1 MPKRRKIS
9 SSGAIT
15 VNTPYSSNNG
25 GRWLKKALD
34 PADID
39 VELMGMPDTATNARA
54 VLNYQMQADIPI
66 PDQDTYIP
74 TSVSSYDADL
84 YVFQNPLI
92 YGISVSYPQGTKDPS
107 SGTIVCDFIH
117 GKMTLS
123 AGTAPRTVNVFV
135 NDQIEGSN
143 FYSKIA
149 NFTKYC
155 QRYRMIYGGVQG
167 IPACSALFDSGT
179 IEATQQIFSPENS
192 QISDLVKNRNIND
205 PGIPDHLLGANQ
217 AGFLGNA
224 PNFSFSNDGKI
235 YKKQKFNLND
245 FPDSGNSIQNPAALY
260 CRYKE
265 GVYMPYKI
273 RNPLV
278 HEYLN
283 SEERAVF
290 EAPFVMTNQVYWA
303 AGLDNS
309 GTQSAISGSCDYDP
323 ATRTYSCLNI
333 PSNDFTGCTQMSF
346 FVKCFLKTGVP
357 FWLRITQGAKI
368 KDSNTVSVLGYATS
382 VNPKAI
388 SLPQLINGY
397 ENTAGVYSTS
407 DYTSNTDNQVT
418 TNYEIWTTVRAFNA
432 TYGTNDEIT
441 QYPMYS
447 LPFYDSNIGVIN
459 FKSIGIQA
467 SIRLIF
473 RLGFEFMIT
482 AGGVYSPFKHK
493 APKYDA
499 RAISSYIKACH
510 NMRDAFHGDA
520 ATPEGHLDY
529 TRNINAITSS
539 TVSNAGSSWYGRV
552 SVL

>member
-9 SSGAIT
+9 SSAIT

-66 PDQDTYIP
+66 PDQDTYVP
-74 TSVSSYDADL
+74 TTVSSYDADL
-84 YVFQNPLI
+84 YLFQNPLI
-92 YGISVSYPQGTKDPS
+92 YGISISYPQGTKDPS
-107 SGTIVCDFIH
+107 TGPIIVDWSTMKFTIA
-117 GKMTLS
+117 S
-123 AGTAPRTVNVFV
+123 GTAPRTVNTFL
-135 NDQIEGSN
+135 NDQIEGVTFYDKISN
-143 FYSKIA
+143 F
-149 NFTKYC
+149 NKYC

-192 QISDLVKNRNIND
+192 NIGDLVKISSAQPNN
-205 PGIPDHLLGANQ
+205 PDHLLTTVHENLLGASP
-217 AGFLGNA
+217 AIETA
-224 PNFSFSNDGKI
+224 ADGKI
-235 YKKQKFNLND
+235 YKKQKFNIND
-245 FPDSGNSIQNPAALY
+245 FPDSGNSIQNPASLY

-290 EAPFVMTNQVYWA
+290 EAPYVITNQAYWVLGAVNDVPLGKGVY
-303 AGLDNS
+303 
-309 GTQSAISGSCDYDP
+309 DYDP
-323 ATRTYSCLNI
+323 NTRTFSPIGYENVEASRATYAAVYLKCYS
-333 PSNDFTGCTQMSF
+333 
-346 FVKCFLKTGVP
+346 KTGIP
-357 FWLRITQGAKI
+357 FWLRIATGDTNHA
-368 KDSNTVSVLGYATS
+368 GYLDTRS
-382 VNPKAI
+382 FTI
-388 SLPQLINGY
+388 TLPQLINSY
-397 ENTAGVYSTS
+397 LSSNAIIEENFSKVVDGSTL
-407 DYTSNTDNQVT
+407 
-418 TNYEIWTTVRAFNA
+418 NYWRNVRAVNA
-432 TYGTNDEIT
+432 TFGNNDEVS
-441 QYPMYS
+441 QYPMFA
-447 LPFYDSNIGVIN
+447 LPFFDSNIGVIN

-539 TVSNAGSSWYGRV
+539 SVSNAGSSWYGRV

>member
-9 SSGAIT
+9 SSAISL
-15 VNTPYSSNNG
+15 NTPYSSNNG

-66 PDQDTYIP
+66 PDQDTYVP
-74 TSVSSYDADL
+74 TTVSSYDADL
-84 YVFQNPLI
+84 YLFQNPLI
-92 YGISVSYPQGTKDPS
+92 YGISISYPQGTRDPS
-107 SGTIVCDFIH
+107 TGPIVINWETMSFSIA
-117 GKMTLS
+117 S
-123 AGTAPRTVNVFV
+123 GTAPRTVNTFL
-135 NDQIEGSN
+135 NDQIEGTTFYDKVEN
-143 FYSKIA
+143 F
-149 NFTKYC
+149 NKYC

-192 QISDLVKNRNIND
+192 NIGDLVKISSAGPND
-205 PGIPDHLLGANQ
+205 PQHLLSSTHDNLLGA
-217 AGFLGNA
+217 A
-224 PNFSFSNDGKI
+224 PAIETSPDGKI
-235 YKKQKFNLND
+235 YKKQKFNIND
-245 FPDSGNSIQNPAALY
+245 FPDSGNSIQNPASLY

-290 EAPFVMTNQVYWA
+290 EAPYVMTSQAYWIY
-303 AGLDNS
+303 GS
-309 GTQSAISGSCDYDP
+309 GTNSRSKGAYDYDP
-323 ATRTYSCLNI
+323 NTRTFNAINVPAPSEIHSADFLSIFIKCYS
-333 PSNDFTGCTQMSF
+333 
-346 FVKCFLKTGVP
+346 KTGIP
-357 FWLRITQGAKI
+357 FWLRFATGANI
-368 KDSNTVSVLGYATS
+368 NSTVAYGPATFT
-382 VNPKAI
+382 
-388 SLPQLINGY
+388 LPQLVNCY
-397 ENTAGVYSTS
+397 LSTTAVVEENFGGTS
-407 DYTSNTDNQVT
+407 GHDYWRN
-418 TNYEIWTTVRAFNA
+418 VRVVNA
-432 TYGTNDEIT
+432 TFGNNDEIS
-441 QYPMYS
+441 QYPMFA
-447 LPFYDSNIGVIN
+447 LPFFDSNIGVVN

-539 TVSNAGSSWYGRV
+539 SVSNAGSSWYGRV